1 MEEEGSCFVILEG
14 RRFEGWFARF
24 VLYRKDWKGRRNRG
38 IVILWR
44 LLSRRLNQT
53 VSIPFVVTKKKK
65 KGRKR
70 EEKIPSLFCRG
81 SLRPCVRMHL
91 VGTRCS
97 SGGRMRNVSFIR
109 SDSVL
114 TGRDISRRRDDL
126 AKGRGVEEN
135 ETNGARIHHRR
146 TYPDQSARARSF
158 ITDKFG
164 QDCSRYEACGPNI
177 LLIKI

>member
-65 KGRKR
+65 K
-70 EEKIPSLFCRG
+70 ERG
-81 SLRPCVRMHL
+81 KNTLALLSRQPCARMHL

-114 TGRDISRRRDDL
+114 TGRDISRRRDEL

>member
-1 MEEEGSCFVILEG
+1 MERFWKKKVVASLFSKGDVSRGGLLCPLSKGLERTPKSG
-14 RRFEGWFARF
+14 HSHPLASTISTSESNG
-24 VLYRKDWKGRRNRG
+24 VD
-38 IVILWR
+38 
-44 LLSRRLNQT
+44 
-53 VSIPFVVTKKKK
+53 PFRCYKKKK
-65 KGRKR
+65 KK
-70 EEKIPSLFCRG
+70 ERG
-81 SLRPCVRMHL
+81 KNILALLSRQPCARMHL

>member
-65 KGRKR
+65 K
-70 EEKIPSLFCRG
+70 ERG
-81 SLRPCVRMHL
+81 KNTLALLSRQPCARMHL

>member
-14 RRFEGWFARF
+14 RRFEGLFARF

-65 KGRKR
+65 K
-70 EEKIPSLFCRG
+70 ERG
-81 SLRPCVRMHL
+81 KNTLALLSRQPCARMHL

>member
-44 LLSRRLNQT
+44 LLYRRLNQT

-65 KGRKR
+65 ER
-70 EEKIPSLFCRG
+70 EKERG
-81 SLRPCVRMHL
+81 KNTLALLSRQPCARMHL

>member
-1 MEEEGSCFVILEG
+1 MEEEGSCFAILEG

-65 KGRKR
+65 K
-70 EEKIPSLFCRG
+70 ERG
-81 SLRPCVRMHL
+81 KNTLALLSRQPCARMHL

>member
-1 MEEEGSCFVILEG
+1 MVCSLCPLSKGLERTPKSG
-14 RRFEGWFARF
+14 HSHPLASTISTSESNSVDPFRC
-24 VLYRKDWKGRRNRG
+24 YKKRKG
-38 IVILWR
+38 
-44 LLSRRLNQT
+44 
-53 VSIPFVVTKKKK
+53 
-65 KGRKR
+65 

>member
-1 MEEEGSCFVILEG
+1 MVC
-14 RRFEGWFARF
+14 F

-44 LLSRRLNQT
+44 LLSRHLNQT
-53 VSIPFVVTKKKK
+53 VSIPFVVTKKKE
-65 KGRKR
+65 R
-70 EEKIPSLFCRG
+70 EKERG
-81 SLRPCVRMHL
+81 KNTLALLSRQPCARMHL

>member
-1 MEEEGSCFVILEG
+1 MVC
-14 RRFEGWFARF
+14 F

-65 KGRKR
+65 KGRGKNTLALLSR
-70 EEKIPSLFCRG
+70 Q
-81 SLRPCVRMHL
+81 PCARMHL

>member
-1 MEEEGSCFVILEG
+1 MVC
-14 RRFEGWFARF
+14 F

-65 KGRKR
+65 K
-70 EEKIPSLFCRG
+70 ERG
-81 SLRPCVRMHL
+81 KNTLALLSRQPCARMHL

>member
-65 KGRKR
+65 K
-70 EEKIPSLFCRG
+70 ERG
-81 SLRPCVRMHL
+81 KNTLALLSRQPCARMHL

-114 TGRDISRRRDDL
+114 TERDISRRRDDL

>member
-14 RRFEGWFARF
+14 RRFEGLFARF
-24 VLYRKDWKGRRNRG
+24 VLYRKDWKRRRNRG

-65 KGRKR
+65 K
-70 EEKIPSLFCRG
+70 ERG
-81 SLRPCVRMHL
+81 KNTLALLSRQPCARMHL

>member
-38 IVILWR
+38 IVILWSTISTSESNGVDPFR
-44 LLSRRLNQT
+44 CYKKKKEREKERGKNTLALLSRQ
-53 VSIPFVVTKKKK
+53 
-65 KGRKR
+65 
-70 EEKIPSLFCRG
+70 
-81 SLRPCVRMHL
+81 PCARMHL